1 MTGVRIYFQSIP
13 FVPIDFRPPPT
24 GTLNLSGQTLYSS
37 GTVIGVQHDTS
48 APTPTTTLTT
58 MVAHSGRQASAR
70 ENFEN
75 FSPPVL
81 QEWTTTDVIPSQVWT
96 VVELPSTNPA
106 TYGAGLRRS
115 DGIALSSLPRQ
126 AVQGARQFL
135 ALATSGLFFLVQPR
149 PIDILQ
155 ADLELEKDTAINT
168 VRMT

>member
-1 MTGVRIYFQSIP
+1 
-13 FVPIDFRPPPT
+13 
-24 GTLNLSGQTLYSS
+24 
-37 GTVIGVQHDTS
+37 
-48 APTPTTTLTT
+48 
-58 MVAHSGRQASAR
+58 MVAHSGRQALAR